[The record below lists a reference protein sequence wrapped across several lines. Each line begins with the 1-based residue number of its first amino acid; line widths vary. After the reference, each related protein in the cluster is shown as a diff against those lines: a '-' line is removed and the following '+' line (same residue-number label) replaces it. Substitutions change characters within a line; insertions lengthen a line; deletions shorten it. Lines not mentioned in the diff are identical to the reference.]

1 MSYKILVV
9 NCGSSSIKYQV
20 FDMSDEKVLARG
32 LLDRIGI
39 EGTVLTHTRENGSGQ
54 VQISEQIPD
63 HNAGM
68 KLVLETLTSPE
79 CGVIHDL
86 SEIKAIGHRV
96 VHGGEYFARSVLIDD
111 EVLQVIYDCFDIAP
125 LHNPPNMMGIQAC
138 KSLMPEVPQV
148 AVFDTAFHQTMKPE
162 HYMYAL
168 PWELYEKYKVRR
180 YGFHGTS
187 HYYVSQRAAA
197 LMNKAVEDTRIITL
211 HLGNGAS
218 MAAIRGG
225 EVVDTSMG
233 YTPLEGLVMGTRCGD
248 IDPYIVLLIM
258 EKLNMS
264 PAEVNSYLNKQSGA
278 LGLSGISN
286 DFRDISAAAR
296 DGNARAQL
304 TLQVF
309 VNRIK
314 SYIGAYIAQLNGC
327 DCIVFTAGLGE
338 NAIDIRE
345 MICLDLDFLGVK
357 IDPARN
363 QVQGVEA
370 SIAADDS
377 RVGIFVIP
385 TNEELI
391 IARDTYDIVRSSN
404 NRA

>member
-404 NRA
+404 NQA